1 MKFSLMLAGLVIVSV
16 LAVYAVILRRKLG
29 RKKQLEQE
37 KVLELE
43 GQAAAQRSRVN
54 KSIQV
59 IAQSIPE
66 GKMTLTEGV
75 MRLSVLLESLGIT
88 DADREEFSPIFKL
101 AEATAH
107 IPILEGWKKLPLK
120 KRMAFDQQR
129 QALESDYRDFV
140 LASAKSLVGRVF

>member
-1 MKFSLMLAGLVIVSV
+1 MKFTLLFIGLIIVAA

-29 RKKQLEQE
+29 QQKKLEQE

-43 GQAAAQRSRVN
+43 HQAAAHRSRVN

-107 IPILEGWKKLPLK
+107 IPILDGWKKLPLK

-129 QALESDYRDFV
+129 LALESDYRDFV
-140 LASAKSLVGRVF
+140 LESAKLLVGREF

>member
-1 MKFSLMLAGLVIVSV
+1 MKLALMLVGLIIVAGLAAY
-16 LAVYAVILRRKLG
+16 AVYLRRKLG
-29 RKKQLEQE
+29 QKKKLEQE

-43 GQAAAQRSRVN
+43 NQAAAQRSRVN

-59 IAQSIPE
+59 IAQSIPA

-88 DADREEFSPIFKL
+88 DADREAFSPIFKL

-107 IPILEGWKKLPLK
+107 IPILEGWTKLPLK
-120 KRMAFDQQR
+120 KRLACDQQR
-129 QALESDYRDFV
+129 QTLESDYRDFV
-140 LASAKSLVGRVF
+140 LASAKSLVGREF